1 MLIQKMMERNGN
13 IPTTTASTAALDA
26 LKVLGAKR
34 ISLATPYPEELAKLQ
49 EEFLR
54 GNGVEVLHKT
64 WMSKRTTLASEISS
78 KTIYNL
84 ARESNEVESQAIFI
98 SCVALHTIELIEKLE
113 EDLKKPVITSSQATM
128 WRLLRLANVNVKI
141 KGYGQLFHL

>member
-1 MLIQKMMERNGN
+1 MLIQKMKERNGN

-26 LKVLGAKR
+26 LKALGAKR

-54 GNGVEVLHKT
+54 GNGVEVLRT
-64 WMSKRTTLASEISS
+64 MWMSKRTMPASEVSAETAYS
-78 KTIYNL
+78 L
-84 ARESNEVESQAIFI
+84 AVESNEVESQAIFI

-128 WRLLRLANVNVKI
+128 WRLLRLAKVNAKI